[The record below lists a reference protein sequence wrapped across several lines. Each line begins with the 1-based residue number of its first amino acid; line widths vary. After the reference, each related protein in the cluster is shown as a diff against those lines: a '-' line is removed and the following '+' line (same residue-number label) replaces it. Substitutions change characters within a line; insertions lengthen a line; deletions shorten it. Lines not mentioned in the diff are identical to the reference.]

1 LAKLERIIRYSSE
14 RYFDTETG
22 RAVVV
27 GRHNKQ
33 LVMIPYE
40 VDNDTITPVT
50 VHATCRQQI
59 RFRLRTGGLRMNKTR
74 IRYFEQ
80 EDILHL
86 VVAEGPESRSLE
98 LSPNI
103 TVELNDRNELIGV
116 EILNASAFL
125 RDAVLESIQAKTLQL
140 LEAQPT

>member
-1 LAKLERIIRYSSE
+1 MKLEHIVRRSSE

-22 RAVVV
+22 LTVVV
-27 GRHNKQ
+27 GRHKRR
-33 LVMIPYE
+33 LVLIPCE
-40 VDNDTITPVT
+40 VDADTITPSPSTPSLVS
-50 VHATCRQQI
+50 
-59 RFRLRTGGLRMNKTR
+59 RFVSGCGPGGSRMNKTH
-74 IRYFEQ
+74 IRYFEK

-86 VVAEGPESRSLE
+86 VITEEPESRSLE

-125 RDAVLESIQAKTLQL
+125 RDTVLESIQARTIQL
-140 LEAQPT
+140 LEAQAT